1 MNKKVI
7 SDFQKM
13 IDVNTPIIYIN
24 DYDFVRIDEII
35 VEIVGNSK
43 VFEWNPATG
52 TTIGTVRYKGAM
64 DSPRRFPFASGHT
77 YASFSNKIFSFIGE
91 AEMAVAIPLT
101 FD

>member
-35 VEIVGNSK
+35 VDNI
-43 VFEWNPATG
+43 TQ
-52 TTIGTVRYKGAM
+52 M
-64 DSPRRFPFASGHT
+64 
-77 YASFSNKIFSFIGE
+77 
-91 AEMAVAIPLT
+91 IPPVSLK
-101 FD
+101 